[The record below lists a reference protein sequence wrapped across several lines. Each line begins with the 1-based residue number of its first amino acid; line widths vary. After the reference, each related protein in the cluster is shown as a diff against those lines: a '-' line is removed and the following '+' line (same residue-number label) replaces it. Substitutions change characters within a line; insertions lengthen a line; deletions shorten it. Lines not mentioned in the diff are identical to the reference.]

1 MKTSK
6 SLFYLCFAWALM
18 LCSCQEHIELEGS
31 LLKGEI
37 DEHPY
42 AVFLEA
48 MDVDEDGATS
58 FSGHYLDLS
67 SFSADTVPFNIFIN
81 KKTIRVQ
88 AEDAREQSSVK
99 DRSLSM
105 LNKNLRLSSFHY
117 DDKKIE
123 GKIGVGLFV
132 PKVPFRF
139 DICQVQPFVQ
149 YSNKRYRKPCY
160 RVSVEKDVP
169 YGQVKGYWAEIPEG
183 EDKGFDLIRKLREVG
198 EEQDLELTMDIYKPQ
213 HDALKHRPLIMM
225 IHGGAFYLGAKDSPN
240 YVKWCE
246 HLSSLGYVVA
256 SINYRLGFK
265 LNLSAIER
273 SAYCAVQ
280 DAHAAMRFLVEER
293 ETYGID
299 TSMIFVGGSSAG
311 AITSL
316 NLAYMTE
323 AYRPVTSFD
332 DEERD
337 LPDLGPINKSGN
349 RCKADFDIKGVVNMW
364 GAVSNLEM
372 FDAKKVPI
380 LSFHGDKDDIVPYK
394 YDYPFKAV
402 GAFKKTLFNKMYG
415 SYNIQ
420 QRAEANRIP
429 AELHTF
435 KGWKHE
441 PQVDKND
448 SINDN
453 FYLIQDKMDV
463 FFRDIVAP
471 VKPAIV
477 ASKEEEGCYYVRPA
491 NAESVSWEVEGG
503 FVTEQNGNEIK
514 VVWISNAPRRY
525 LRVSGKLPY
534 DYGFVE
540 RRNINLKNNG

>member
-1 MKTSK
+1 
-6 SLFYLCFAWALM
+6 
-18 LCSCQEHIELEGS
+18 
-31 LLKGEI
+31 
-37 DEHPY
+37 
-42 AVFLEA
+42 
-48 MDVDEDGATS
+48 
-58 FSGHYLDLS
+58 
-67 SFSADTVPFNIFIN
+67 
-81 KKTIRVQ
+81 
-88 AEDAREQSSVK
+88 
-99 DRSLSM
+99 
-105 LNKNLRLSSFHY
+105 
-117 DDKKIE
+117 
-123 GKIGVGLFV
+123 
-132 PKVPFRF
+132 
-139 DICQVQPFVQ
+139 
-149 YSNKRYRKPCY
+149 RYRKPCY

-169 YGQVKGYWAEIPEG
+169 YGHVKGYWAEIPEG

-240 YVKWCE
+240 YIKWCE

-453 FYLIQDKMDV
+453 FYLIQDKMDI

-491 NAESVSWEVEGG
+491 NAEFVSWEVEGG
-503 FVTEQNGNEIK
+503 FVIEQNGNEIK

-540 RRNINLKNNG
+540 RRNINLKKNG

>member
-1 MKTSK
+1 
-6 SLFYLCFAWALM
+6 
-18 LCSCQEHIELEGS
+18 
-31 LLKGEI
+31 
-37 DEHPY
+37 
-42 AVFLEA
+42 
-48 MDVDEDGATS
+48 
-58 FSGHYLDLS
+58 
-67 SFSADTVPFNIFIN
+67 
-81 KKTIRVQ
+81 
-88 AEDAREQSSVK
+88 
-99 DRSLSM
+99 
-105 LNKNLRLSSFHY
+105 
-117 DDKKIE
+117 
-123 GKIGVGLFV
+123 
-132 PKVPFRF
+132 
-139 DICQVQPFVQ
+139 
-149 YSNKRYRKPCY
+149 
-160 RVSVEKDVP
+160 
-169 YGQVKGYWAEIPEG
+169 
-183 EDKGFDLIRKLREVG
+183 
-198 EEQDLELTMDIYKPQ
+198 
-213 HDALKHRPLIMM
+213 
-225 IHGGAFYLGAKDSPN
+225 
-240 YVKWCE
+240 
-246 HLSSLGYVVA
+246 LGYVVA

-332 DEERD
+332 DEERE

-372 FDAKKVPI
+372 FDEKKVPI

-491 NAESVSWEVEGG
+491 NAEFVSWEVEGG

-540 RRNINLKNNG
+540 RRNINLKKNG

>member
-1 MKTSK
+1 MKTK
-6 SLFYLCFAWALM
+6 SLFLSFIAFFALIFT
-18 LCSCQEHIELEGS
+18 SCQDHIELEGNIFV
-31 LLKGEI
+31 GEI

-42 AVFLEA
+42 AVFLESL
-48 MDVDEDGATS
+48 DTS
-58 FSGHYLDLS
+58 EEGVTWFNGHYLDLS
-67 SFSADTVPFNIFIN
+67 SFSADSIPFSMRVN
-81 KKTIRVQ
+81 KKMIRIE
-88 AEDAREQSSVK
+88 AKASDSSAK
-99 DRSLSM
+99 DRSQSM
-105 LNKNLRLSSFHY
+105 LNKNLRLSTFHY
-117 DDKKIE
+117 SGTKAE
-123 GKIGVGLFV
+123 GKIGWGLFT
-132 PKVPFRF
+132 PKIPFHF
-139 DICQVQPFVQ
+139 EIVEKEPFVQ
-149 YSNKRYRKPCY
+149 FSNKRYRKPSFK
-160 RVSVEKDVP
+160 VDVEKDVP
-169 YGQVKGYWAEIPEG
+169 YGHVKGYWDEIPDG
-183 EDKGFDLIRKLREVG
+183 EDKGFDLIRKLRETG
-198 EEQDLELTMDIYKPQ
+198 EEQDLELCMDIYSPS
-213 HDALKHRPLIMM
+213 HDHLQERPLVMM

-246 HLSSLGYVVA
+246 HLASMGYVVA
-256 SINYRLGFK
+256 SINYRLGFR
-265 LNLSAIER
+265 LNLAAIER
-273 SAYCAVQ
+273 SAYRALQ
-280 DAHAAMRFLVEER
+280 DAHAAMRFLVDKR

-316 NLAYMTE
+316 NLAYMTDQ
-323 AYRPVTSFD
+323 YRPATSYQD
-332 DEERD
+332 AEKD
-337 LPDLGPINKSGN
+337 LPDLGSIDCSGN
-349 RCKADFDIKGVVNMW
+349 NYKDDFDIKGVVNMW
-364 GAVSNLEM
+364 GAVSDLEM
-372 FDAKKVPI
+372 LDGNSVPI

-420 QRAEANRIP
+420 ERAESNRIP

-463 FFRDIVAP
+463 FFRDIMVP

-477 ASKEEEGCYYVRPA
+477 ASSQEEGLYSLRPA

-503 FVTEQNGNEIK
+503 FVTEQNDKEIK
-514 VVWISNAPRRY
+514 VVWINNAPRKY
-525 LRVSGKLPY
+525 IRVSGKLPY

-540 RRNINLKNNG
+540 RRTINLKN

>member
-1 MKTSK
+1 MKTKFSFPGLIIAFVLAF
-6 SLFYLCFAWALM
+6 S
-18 LCSCQEHIELEGS
+18 SCQEHVELEGS
-31 LLKGEI
+31 MFVGEI

-42 AVFLEA
+42 AVFLES
-48 MDVDEDGATS
+48 MDVDENGATD
-58 FSGHYLDLS
+58 FFGHYLDLS
-67 SFSADTVPFNIFIN
+67 GFAADSIPFTLSVN
-81 KKTIRVQ
+81 KKMIRIE
-88 AEDAREQSSVK
+88 AEANPNTESYG
-99 DRSLSM
+99 DRSMSM
-105 LNKNLRLSSFHY
+105 LNRNLRLSSFHY
-117 DDKKIE
+117 SGTKME
-123 GKIGVGLFV
+123 GKVGLGLFMQ
-132 PKVPFRF
+132 KVPFSFEIAR
-139 DICQVQPFVQ
+139 VGPFVQ
-149 YSNKRYRKPCY
+149 YSNKRYRKPSY
-160 RVSVEKDVP
+160 KVAVEKDVP
-169 YGQVKGYWAEIPEG
+169 YGRVKGYWQEIPEG
-183 EDKGFDLIRKLREVG
+183 EDKGFDLIRKLRETG
-198 EEQDLELTMDIYKPQ
+198 DINDIDLTMDIYTPK
-213 HDALKHRPLIMM
+213 HDNLEKRPLVMM
-225 IHGGAFYLGAKDSPN
+225 IHGGAFYLGAKDNSN
-240 YVKWCE
+240 YIKWCE

-265 LNLSAIER
+265 LNLAAIER
-273 SAYCAVQ
+273 SAYRALQ

-316 NLAYMTE
+316 NLAYMTDE
-323 AYRPVTSFD
+323 FRPATSYED
-332 DEERD
+332 VERE
-337 LPDLGPINKSGN
+337 LIDLGPITETGN
-349 RCKADFDIKGVVNMW
+349 NLDHDFDIKGVVNMW

-372 FDAKKVPI
+372 LDAKSIPI

-420 QRAEANRIP
+420 ERAEINRIP

-463 FFRDIVAP
+463 FFRDIVVP
-471 VKPAIV
+471 VKPAIL
-477 ASKEEEGCYYVRPA
+477 ASDDEEGWYALRPA
-491 NAESVSWEVEGG
+491 YAENVSWEVEGG
-503 FVTEQNGNEIK
+503 IVTQKEDNRIK
-514 VVWISNAPRRY
+514 VVWMTNAPRKY
-525 LRVSGKLPY
+525 IRVSGKLPY

-540 RRNINLKNNG
+540 RRNFNIKKAG